1 MFPIFIGFNSSLS
14 FLLVHFPSLSA
25 KSGPYDKSQCKKPTL
40 LSPQPLPE
48 SEEGS
53 EKLSSSF
60 LPSCPSSL
68 RGSFPLKTMVSEV
81 KKISGNAVPLIGN
94 DIDTDR
100 IIPARYLKAITFDD
114 LGEGLFIDDRK
125 ALNGEHPFDQTHYQ
139 GAKILIANRNFG
151 CGSSREHAPQALAKW
166 GITALIGESFAEIFF
181 GNCVA
186 MGIPCV
192 TSESE
197 VVKQLQELVTANPQ
211 EVVTID
217 LEKLQVQI
225 GDFTASVVM
234 IEGTRSAFIAGTW
247 DACGQLVAN
256 AQQVKATAAKLPYIG
271 WGNLAA
277 S

>member
-1 MFPIFIGFNSSLS
+1 
-14 FLLVHFPSLSA
+14 
-25 KSGPYDKSQCKKPTL
+25 
-40 LSPQPLPE
+40 
-48 SEEGS
+48 
-53 EKLSSSF
+53 
-60 LPSCPSSL
+60 
-68 RGSFPLKTMVSEV
+68 MVSEV
-81 KKISGNAVPLIGN
+81 KQISSKAVPLIGN

-114 LGEGLFIDDRK
+114 LKEGVFVDDRK
-125 ALNGEHPFDQTHYQ
+125 ALNGEHTFDQIPYQ
-139 GAKILIANRNFG
+139 GANILIVNRNFG

-166 GITALIGESFAEIFF
+166 GIKALIGESFAEIFF

-192 TSESE
+192 IAEGE
-197 VVKQLQELVTANPQ
+197 VVKRLQELVIAHPQ

-225 GDFTASVVM
+225 SNFTAAVVM
-234 IEGTRSAFIAGTW
+234 SEGTRSAFIAGTW

-256 AQQVKATAAKLPYIG
+256 AEQVKATAAKLPYIA
-271 WGNLAA
+271 WGNLVA